1 MNLVEKSKLQLAL
14 ASLVKGWLELAPKF
28 SALKPLGEDLVIAK
42 FKLPWRD
49 DHATIKAINRD
60 TEGCTIVTEG
70 LRHLN
75 LVNVSGRVVYAPIS
89 SDLNDGWK
97 KQTAFTVCDDS
108 YQENMELVGDL
119 HRHTLMELI
128 SENKL
133 EIADITLEHCDNEI
147 KIGTKGGECTF
158 RTSLDSHMTRGREDY
173 SVHGQ
178 VLIQRECLGKT
189 LFNKALGEL
198 PDILERLLLKP
209 LPGVRLTSKREY
221 IIQLPVSNVTQYAL
235 YLEYRGNLIYLVVDT
250 GEGLMEFLV
259 PREYTVR
266 KSWARDLVTHLKL
279 TFLLSDHVDLKEAY
293 RHCKELETLKND
305 YGSTS
310 VNERDKAALVNV
322 HEHLLPYHQNRVFE
336 FTTKIVGEAPAL

>member
-1 MNLVEKSKLQLAL
+1 MNLVTKSKLQLAL
-14 ASLVKGWLELAPKF
+14 GSLVKEWLQHAPRV
-28 SALKPLGEDLVIAK
+28 SAAKPLGEDLLIAK
-42 FKLPWRD
+42 FKLPWGND
-49 DHATIKAINRD
+49 TVLIKAIARTRN
-60 TEGCTIVTEG
+60 GCTIVTEG

-178 VLIQRECLGKT
+178 VLIQRECLAKT
-189 LFNKALGEL
+189 LLNKALYEL
-198 PDILERLLLKP
+198 PDILERLILKP
-209 LPGVRLTSKREY
+209 LPGPRLTPKRER
-221 IIQLPVSNVTQYAL
+221 IIKLPISNVTQYTL
-235 YLEYRGNLIYLVVDT
+235 HLEYRRELIYLVLDT
-250 GEGLMEFLV
+250 SEGLMEFLV
-259 PREYTVR
+259 PREYLVR
-266 KSWARDLVTHLKL
+266 QRWVRDLVTHLKH
-279 TFLLSDHVDLKEAY
+279 TFLLSRHIDLKEAY
-293 RHCKELETLKND
+293 RLCKELETLNND
-305 YGSTS
+305 YGSIS
-310 VNERDKAALVNV
+310 VDEDNETALVNV
-322 HEHLLPYHQNRVFE
+322 HEHLLPYHQKRVFE
-336 FTTKIVGEAPAL
+336 FTTKIESKPLKF